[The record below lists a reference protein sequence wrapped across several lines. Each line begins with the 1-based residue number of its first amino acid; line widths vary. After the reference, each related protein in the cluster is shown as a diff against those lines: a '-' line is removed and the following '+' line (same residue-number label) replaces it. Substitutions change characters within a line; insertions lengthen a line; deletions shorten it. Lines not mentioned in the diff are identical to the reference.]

1 MTDAAE
7 RLRSWTH
14 IGGPSPA
21 EEPYRFLNDVKAAL
35 AESRAAGPAAERERA
50 DRMRNAIAHLP
61 GGLNISRTEVLA
73 ILDAP
78 AEASHD

>member
-1 MTDAAE
+1 
-7 RLRSWTH
+7 
-14 IGGPSPA
+14 
-21 EEPYRFLNDVKAAL
+21 VKAAL
-35 AESRAAGPAAERERA
+35 AQAYAAGAAAERERA
-50 DRMRNAIAHLP
+50 DQMRNAIAHLP